1 MIGPNKTGVT
11 SGTSKPSS
19 FINIFAYTT
28 VDTIKGIFQFVSSP
42 FKAAI
47 SMEPSKA
54 ITVQGID
61 NNGVLLLLDVFIRK
75 ITGQKYISTV
85 VQSISITPVAD

>member
-1 MIGPNKTGVT
+1 
-11 SGTSKPSS
+11 
-19 FINIFAYTT
+19 
-28 VDTIKGIFQFVSSP
+28 
-42 FKAAI
+42 
-47 SMEPSKA
+47 MEPSKA

-85 VQSISITPVAD
+85 VQSICTGLCIKYYRGI